1 MYCFISWQADCFFA
15 MTLLASSLLS
25 SILVCAVTTGL
36 QVSSYFL
43 IWRHYI
49 NEENSAELTDRLT
62 LIGTVGFFIGIVY
75 FIILQK
81 RELKQFFN
89 QEDLKKK

>member
-1 MYCFISWQADCFFA
+1 MSWQSDCFFA

-25 SILVCAVTTGL
+25 SILVFAVTTGL
-36 QVSSYFL
+36 QVTSYFL
-43 IWRHYI
+43 VWRHYI
-49 NEENSAELTDRLT
+49 DEDNNTELIDRLT

>member
-1 MYCFISWQADCFFA
+1 

-25 SILVCAVTTGL
+25 SILVFAVTTAL
-36 QVSSYFL
+36 QVTSYFF
-43 IWRHYI
+43 IWRYYI
-49 NEENSAELTDRLT
+49 DEENSTELTDRLT
-62 LIGTVGFFIGIVY
+62 LIGIVGFFIGIVY

-89 QEDLKKK
+89 QEDLKKR

>member
-1 MYCFISWQADCFFA
+1 

-25 SILVCAVTTGL
+25 SMLVFLVTTGL
-36 QVSSYFL
+36 QVTSYFL
-43 IWRHYI
+43 IWKHYI
-49 NEENSAELTDRLT
+49 DEENGTELTDRLT
-62 LIGTVGFFIGIVY
+62 LIGTVGFSIGMVY

-89 QEDLKKK
+89 QEDLKKKKN